1 MIENLIKFLNDEIE
15 GCETT
20 YDLSHDFLDLLKI
33 HLNIIEAQ
41 KIKKTT
47 K

>member
-1 MIENLIKFLNDEIE
+1 MEKLIKFLYDEIE

-41 KIKKTT
+41 RIKEKIK
-47 K
+47 